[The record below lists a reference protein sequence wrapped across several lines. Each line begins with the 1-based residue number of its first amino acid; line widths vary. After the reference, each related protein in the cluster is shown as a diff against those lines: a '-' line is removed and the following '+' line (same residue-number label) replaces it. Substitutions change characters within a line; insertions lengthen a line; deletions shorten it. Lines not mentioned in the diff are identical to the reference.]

1 MSINESHNIII
12 SSPMKQDYIIELLD
26 AQTIEDI
33 TFSFVSKQGIK
44 MTFSYENGS
53 KEEAIRVAKDTIKAT
68 EIGSVLYFQVV

>member
-26 AQTIEDI
+26 AQTIKDI

-44 MTFSYENGS
+44 MTFSYEN
-53 KEEAIRVAKDTIKAT
+53 
-68 EIGSVLYFQVV
+68 